1 MNDLIEKLNVLLATS
16 FTMYLKT
23 HFFHWNM
30 RGSDFFEYHNFFDG
44 LYNDIWAS
52 VDTTAEEIKAIDGVA
67 YGSLTQY
74 QSISKVTDHTSVPT
88 IQEMVSIL
96 ARDNETVIAA
106 LMAAH
111 QSAEMNKQ
119 YGLINYLEDRIDK
132 HKKHGWMLKAS
143 MAPASAPTAV
153 KEEAP
158 AEEEMKTYAL
168 DVKNL

>member
-52 VDTTAEEIKAIDGVA
+52 VDTTAEEIKAVDGIA

-96 ARDNETVIAA
+96 ARDNEIVITA

-143 MAPASAPTAV
+143 MSDQPV
-153 KEEAP
+153 KEEKVVEV
-158 AEEEMKTYAL
+158 AEEETKTYVL
-168 DVKNL
+168 NPRDL